1 MNERRSQFLELTLL
15 PLIMI
20 LGGCSSLGPNEKEF
34 RNSLQSKV
42 PNYWEVQSIQIEG
55 RENQGSNTIPRI
67 QTRFKSSVKLKEDTF
82 KEVRYYQ
89 PGQISKKRLE
99 GVVFVTP
106 ADKKGKDLTIYGQ
119 AISSKYTDA
128 WQTSIDI
135 DGDPFG
141 KNEDFGIG
149 LDWKEEMKVVGSAK
163 VRSLFSNQ
171 GTKEVVVIQSA
182 EEEAWKS
189 KISQQIK
196 AERKQL
202 LALLFSKEHEGSY
215 RYTYSKYP
223 VRLRFVSPSPDSK
236 KITGQIKFGVN
247 YGSPDDENNVIEEIQ
262 GTLSDTQLQFKVT
275 KVIKSS
281 VKVGNIGAIWTF
293 PLANLSYENVS
304 STNEIELEGFW
315 KNNGSDKAFLV
326 LKDVADRE

>member
-1 MNERRSQFLELTLL
+1 MNNRRSQFWIFAPV
-15 PLIMI
+15 PLII
-20 LGGCSSLGPNEKEF
+20 TLSGCSSLGPSGKEF
-34 RNSLQSKV
+34 QESLQGQI

-67 QTRFKSSVKLKEDTF
+67 QTRFKSLVKLREDTF
-82 KEVRYYQ
+82 REVRYYQ
-89 PGQISKKRLE
+89 PRQISKKRLE

-128 WQTSIDI
+128 WQTSVDI
-135 DGDPFG
+135 DSDPFG
-141 KNEDFGIG
+141 ENEDSRIG
-149 LDWKEEMKVVGSAK
+149 LDWKEEVKVVGSAK
-163 VRSLFSNQ
+163 SKSRFSNQ
-171 GTKEVVVIQSA
+171 GTKEVVVIKSP

-215 RYTYSKYP
+215 RYTYSSYP
-223 VRLRFVSPSPDSK
+223 VKLRFVASEADSK
-236 KITGQIKFGVN
+236 KFTGQIKFGIR
-247 YGSPDDENNVIEEIQ
+247 YGSPDDENNIIEEIQ

-281 VKVGNIGAIWTF
+281 VDVGNIGAVWTF
-293 PLANLSYENVS
+293 SLANLSYENVS
-304 STNEIELEGFW
+304 SSNELEIEGFW
-315 KNNGSDKAFLV
+315 KNKGGDKASLV
-326 LKDVADRE
+326 LKDIADRE